1 MSLKDETGDALKE
14 APMARN
20 ICKGCKWYAGRT
32 RLMNRFGLF
41 DPVKACLYYGY
52 LDEAEQP
59 SKYCKAKKP
68 RRLS

>member
-1 MSLKDETGDALKE
+1 
-14 APMARN
+14 MARN

-32 RLMNRFGLF
+32 KLMNRFGLL

-59 SKYCKAKKP
+59 TKHCKAKKP
-68 RRLS
+68 RRLA